1 MDRAESLRRLAS
13 HAPFDSFEPGELEQ
27 LLEACELK
35 NAASGQAYLKEGG
48 RGDSA
53 LLILEGR
60 SEVTKIGSSGQSH
73 RLDEVHPGDL
83 LGEVGLLT
91 EHPRSATVTA
101 LEAVVW
107 LELPR
112 DRFQSMLASG
122 SSAARKLLEHV
133 ARTLA
138 DRARAMNERFVDL
151 LEHEHASG
159 GPPDFEDL
167 RARLHRALV
176 RP

>member
-1 MDRAESLRRLAS
+1 M
-13 HAPFDSFEPGELEQ
+13 G
-27 LLEACELK
+27 
-35 NAASGQAYLKEGG
+35 
-48 RGDSA
+48 
-53 LLILEGR
+53 
-60 SEVTKIGSSGQSH
+60 
-73 RLDEVHPGDL
+73 PGDL

-91 EHPRSATVTA
+91 AHPRSATVTA
-101 LEAVVW
+101 LEPTAW

-112 DRFQSMLASG
+112 ERFQRLLGEG
-122 SSAARKLLEHV
+122 SSGARKLLEHV

-138 DRARAMNERFVDL
+138 ERARLMNERFVDL

-167 RARLHRALV
+167 RARLRQALV